1 MRIAI
6 PLANGRLS
14 MHFGHCERF
23 ALMDVDPESRKVI
36 SREDVDAPPHQPG
49 LLPGWLGERG
59 ARMIIAGGI
68 GQRAQSLL
76 AEMGIQ
82 VVVGAPSET
91 PEKLVGDYLAG
102 TLRVGEN
109 ICDH

>member
-14 MHFGHCERF
+14 MHFGHCEHF
-23 ALMDVDPESRKVI
+23 ALIDVDPDSGKVVE
-36 SREDVDAPPHQPG
+36 RQDVDAPPHQPG
-49 LLPGWLGERG
+49 LLPRWLEERG
-59 ARMIIAGGI
+59 TRVLIAGGI

-76 AEMGIQ
+76 TEMGIR

-91 PEKLVGDYLAG
+91 PEKLVDDYLAG
-102 TLRVGEN
+102 TLQVGDN